1 MKKLILVS
9 GLSGAGKSVALHKL
23 EDLGYY
29 CVDNIPAA
37 LLRSFVELTTA
48 SGDVMFQRV
57 AVGVD
62 ARNRAEDIESLPHL
76 VRELRDDGI
85 NCEVMFLN
93 ADENV
98 LVKRYGETRRRHPLT
113 GLGSSLRDALAGE
126 KTLLVPVSEAA
137 DIVIDTSNMSVH
149 DLRELVEDRVEGG
162 ATGSEAARFSLLFES
177 FGFKHGIPDNAD
189 FVFDV
194 RCLPNPYWDT
204 ALRPGTGMDEAVSE
218 FLARHDIV
226 ARMIDDISRFL
237 QDWLQPISS
246 ADRSYLTVAIGC
258 TGGRHRSVY
267 VVEQLAEKFR
277 KEYPQLL
284 VRHSALTPR

>member
-1 MKKLILVS
+1 MKLILVS

-37 LLRSFVELTTA
+37 LLRSFVELTMA
-48 SGDVMFQRV
+48 SGDVMYRRV

-62 ARNRAEDIESLPHL
+62 ARNRAADIDSLPHL
-76 VRELRDDGI
+76 VNQLRSDGI
-85 NCEVMFLN
+85 NCEVVFLN

-98 LVKRYGETRRRHPLT
+98 LVKRYGETRRRHPLS
-113 GLGSSLRDALAGE
+113 GSGSSLRDALAGE
-126 KTLLVPVSEAA
+126 KTLLVPISEAA
-137 DIVIDTSNMSVH
+137 DIVIDTSSMSVH
-149 DLRELVEDRVEGG
+149 DLREMIEDRIEGDG
-162 ATGSEAARFSLLFES
+162 TGSETPRFSLLFES

-194 RCLPNPYWDT
+194 RCLPNPYWEA
-204 ALRPGTGMDEAVSE
+204 ALRPGTGLDEPVAK
-218 FLARHDIV
+218 FLEGHAMV
-226 ARMIDDISRFL
+226 ERMISDIARFI
-237 QDWLQPISS
+237 QEWLPPISV

-277 KEYPQLL
+277 REYPQLL
-284 VRHSALTPR
+284 VRHSALPAP